1 LIYRLLFKIVLQ
13 RIDAEEAHCLARYAS
28 RVLMRPPPVRWLL
41 RRIRPRYSEI
51 QVEAFGL
58 TFPSPVGVAAGMD
71 KEVDWFEELGLMGF
85 GFVEVGTVTAE
96 PQEGAPRPRV
106 ARETATFALRNWM
119 GFPNPGAAVA
129 ARRLS
134 SRTKGKNAPD
144 SRKLRIFTR
153 RGWSAPPARETERVI
168 VGSNIGKTQRVS
180 MEEAAEDYRLSTRQ
194 LGPLSD
200 YVVLNVSSP
209 NTPHLKEMQAADRLR
224 PLVKTVRDQLDATAP
239 HVPLLVKISP
249 DLDDCELDAI
259 CDLSVELALDGIVAV
274 NTTENLGTAGSPDEP
289 DGLKG
294 GLSGRPLKARALDVV
309 GRIRGRVGDRLVLIS
324 VGGIETPDD
333 AWERILSG
341 ATLVQAHTGFVYGG
355 PFWPHR
361 MNRGLARRVR
371 ETGKSSI
378 QDLIG
383 AGAMGSP
390 PAPARPA
397 GHAVGDAHVP
407 RAGAR

>member
-1 LIYRLLFKIVLQ
+1 MIYRLLFKIVLQ
-13 RIDAEEAHCLARYAS
+13 RIDAEDAHCLARYAS

-41 RRIRPRYSEI
+41 RRIRPRYTEI
-51 QVEAFGL
+51 QVEALGL

-106 ARETATFALRNWM
+106 ARETAKFALRNWM

-129 ARRLS
+129 AQRLS
-134 SRTKGKNAPD
+134 
-144 SRKLRIFTR
+144 
-153 RGWSAPPARETERVI
+153 ARTERVI

-209 NTPHLKEMQAADRLR
+209 NTPRLKEMQAADRLR
-224 PLVKTVRDQLDATAP
+224 PLVKTVRDQLGAIAP
-239 HVPLLVKISP
+239 RVPLLVKISP

-274 NTTENLGTAGSPDEP
+274 NTTENLGTAGSPDER

-294 GLSGRPLKARALDVV
+294 GLSGRPLKARALEVTR
-309 GRIRGRVGDRLVLIS
+309 RIRGRVGDRLVLIS

-333 AWERILSG
+333 AWERLLAG

-355 PFWPHR
+355 PLWPYR

-371 ETGKSSI
+371 EAGKSSI

-383 AGAMGSP
+383 TGAMGSS
-390 PAPARPA
+390 PAPPSFNGASAAPDAESNPTPA
-397 GHAVGDAHVP
+397 PDF
-407 RAGAR
+407 RAGAHLV